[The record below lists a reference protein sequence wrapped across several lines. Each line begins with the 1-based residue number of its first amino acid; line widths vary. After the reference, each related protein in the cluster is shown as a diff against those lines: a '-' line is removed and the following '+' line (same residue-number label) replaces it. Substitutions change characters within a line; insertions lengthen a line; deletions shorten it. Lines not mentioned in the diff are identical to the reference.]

1 MPFDLR
7 STEKLLEGL
16 VVLFYVAIGLA
27 LLATLMGSPGW
38 GFLFLLLG
46 AAGLVARTGLE
57 IQQRQP
63 SRPSQSPPPPPT
75 ARFAPRAAPSG
86 PSRSTPRGRSSVG

>member
-7 STEKLLEGL
+7 STDRLLEGL
-16 VVLFYVAIGLA
+16 VVLFYAAMGLA

-46 AAGLVARTGLE
+46 AAGLVARTALE
-57 IQQRQP
+57 VQQRP
-63 SRPSQSPPPPPT
+63 RGPAAQSPPPRPT
-75 ARFAPRAAPSG
+75 R
-86 PSRSTPRGRSSVG
+86 

>member
-7 STEKLLEGL
+7 SAEKLLEGL

-46 AAGLVARTGLE
+46 SAGLVARTALE
-57 IQQRQP
+57 VQQHGPR
-63 SRPSQSPPPPPT
+63 RRAAQSPPPP
-75 ARFAPRAAPSG
+75 ANR
-86 PSRSTPRGRSSVG
+86 

>member
-1 MPFDLR
+1 MRFDLR

-16 VVLFYVAIGLA
+16 VVFFYVAMGLA

-46 AAGLVARTGLE
+46 ATGLVARTALE
-57 IQQRQP
+57 VQQRPQ
-63 SRPSQSPPPPPT
+63 RRGAQSPPPP
-75 ARFAPRAAPSG
+75 ANR
-86 PSRSTPRGRSSVG
+86 

>member
-7 STEKLLEGL
+7 STDKLLEGL

-46 AAGLVARTGLE
+46 SAGLVARTALE
-57 IQQRQP
+57 IQQRRH
-63 SRPSQSPPPPPT
+63 SGRSQSP
-75 ARFAPRAAPSG
+75 RAPANR
-86 PSRSTPRGRSSVG
+86 

>member
-7 STEKLLEGL
+7 STDKLLEGL

-46 AAGLVARTGLE
+46 AAGLVARTALE

-63 SRPSQSPPPPPT
+63 SRPSQSPRPP
-75 ARFAPRAAPSG
+75 ANR
-86 PSRSTPRGRSSVG
+86 

>member
-16 VVLFYVAIGLA
+16 VILFYAAIGLA
-27 LLATLMGSPGW
+27 LLATLLGSPGW

-46 AAGLVARTGLE
+46 SVGLVVRTALE
-57 IQQRQP
+57 VQQRP
-63 SRPSQSPPPPPT
+63 RNRAAQSPSPP
-75 ARFAPRAAPSG
+75 ANR
-86 PSRSTPRGRSSVG
+86 

>member
-1 MPFDLR
+1 MRFDLR

-16 VVLFYVAIGLA
+16 VVLFYVAMGLA

-46 AAGLVARTGLE
+46 AAGLVARTALE
-57 IQQRQP
+57 VQR
-63 SRPSQSPPPPPT
+63 
-75 ARFAPRAAPSG
+75 
-86 PSRSTPRGRSSVG
+86 PRGRAAQSPLPPANR

>member
-1 MPFDLR
+1 VPFDLR

-46 AAGLVARTGLE
+46 SLGLVARTALE
-57 IQQRQP
+57 IQQRP
-63 SRPSQSPPPPPT
+63 PGRPAQSPPP
-75 ARFAPRAAPSG
+75 RAT
-86 PSRSTPRGRSSVG
+86 R

>member
-7 STEKLLEGL
+7 SAEKLLEGL
-16 VVLFYVAIGLA
+16 VTLFYVAMGLA

-46 AAGLVARTGLE
+46 AAGLVARTALE
-57 IQQRQP
+57 VQQRP
-63 SRPSQSPPPPPT
+63 RRRAAQSPPPP
-75 ARFAPRAAPSG
+75 ANR
-86 PSRSTPRGRSSVG
+86 

>member
-7 STEKLLEGL
+7 STAKLLEGL
-16 VVLFYVAIGLA
+16 IVLFYVAIGLA

-46 AAGLVARTGLE
+46 AAGLVARTALE
-57 IQQRQP
+57 IQQR
-63 SRPSQSPPPPPT
+63 RPGRSQSPSPP
-75 ARFAPRAAPSG
+75 ANR
-86 PSRSTPRGRSSVG
+86 

>member
-7 STEKLLEGL
+7 STDKLLEGL

-46 AAGLVARTGLE
+46 SAGLVARTALE
-57 IQQRQP
+57 IQQRQ
-63 SRPSQSPPPPPT
+63 RGGRSQSP
-75 ARFAPRAAPSG
+75 RAPANR
-86 PSRSTPRGRSSVG
+86 

>member
-7 STEKLLEGL
+7 STDKLLERL
-16 VVLFYVAIGLA
+16 VTFFYAAMGLA

-46 AAGLVARTGLE
+46 AAGLVARTALE
-57 IQQRQP
+57 LQHQRP
-63 SRPSQSPPPPPT
+63 RSRAAQSPPPP
-75 ARFAPRAAPSG
+75 ANR
-86 PSRSTPRGRSSVG
+86 

>member
-16 VVLFYVAIGLA
+16 VVLFYVAMGLA

-46 AAGLVARTGLE
+46 AAGLVVRTALE
-57 IQQRQP
+57 VQH
-63 SRPSQSPPPPPT
+63 RPRGRSAQSPPPP
-75 ARFAPRAAPSG
+75 ANR
-86 PSRSTPRGRSSVG
+86 

>member
-7 STEKLLEGL
+7 STDKLLEGL

-27 LLATLMGSPGW
+27 LLATLMASPGW

-46 AAGLVARTGLE
+46 SFGLVARTALE

-63 SRPSQSPPPPPT
+63 GRSQSPPPP
-75 ARFAPRAAPSG
+75 ANR
-86 PSRSTPRGRSSVG
+86 